1 MIARVNGA
9 DGAPEHVDDLVH
21 VFREVG
27 LPACQAVPGFR
38 GAFLLVDR
46 VTGQW
51 MDVTLWVDQAS
62 LAEAFALAEARI
74 VDGEAS
80 LRQVVATTHE
90 GVVGQTY
97 EVAAEGWPR
106 E

>member
-1 MIARVNGA
+1 MIAHVNGA
-9 DGAPEHVDDLVH
+9 DGAPEHMDDLVR

-27 LPACQAVPGFR
+27 LPACQAVAGFR

-51 MDVTLWVDQAS
+51 MDVTLWVDEAS
-62 LAEAFALAEARI
+62 LAEAFALAETRI
-74 VDGEAS
+74 MDGEAS
-80 LRQVVATTHE
+80 LRQIVATTHE
-90 GVVGQTY
+90 GVIGRTY
-97 EVAAEGWPR
+97 ELAAEGLPR

>member
-1 MIARVNGA
+1 MIARVNET
-9 DGAPEHVDDLVH
+9 DGAPEQVDGLVR

-27 LPACQAVPGFR
+27 LPACQNVAGFR

-46 VTGQW
+46 VTGRW
-51 MDVTLWVDQAS
+51 MDVTLWADEAS
-62 LAEAFALAEARI
+62 LVEAFAFAEARI
-74 VDGEAS
+74 ANGDAS
-80 LRQVVATTHE
+80 LRQLSATIHE